1 MISKD
6 MWTCPKCGRK
16 FANRNQSHACG
27 QFAVEQHFNGKPQ
40 KVVSLYKRL
49 VKLVEQCGPVTIA
62 PTKSRIGFQV
72 RMVFAAVSFR
82 DSGLACHVV
91 LSRRLE
97 NSRFIRIQ
105 SLSPRNHVHHFRI
118 RSVKELDDEVFSW
131 LQEAYRVGEQK
142 HRIR

>member
-6 MWTCPKCGRK
+6 MWACPQCGRK

-27 QFAVEQHFNGKPQ
+27 QYTVEQHLNGKPH

-49 VKLVEQCGPVTIA
+49 VKLVEQCGPVTVA

-72 RMVFAAVSFR
+72 RMVFAAVSLR

-91 LSRRLE
+91 LARLLE
-97 NSRFIRIQ
+97 NPRFIRIQ

-118 RSVKELDDEVFSW
+118 RSAKELDDEVFSW
-131 LQEAYRVGEQK
+131 LQEAYQVGEQK